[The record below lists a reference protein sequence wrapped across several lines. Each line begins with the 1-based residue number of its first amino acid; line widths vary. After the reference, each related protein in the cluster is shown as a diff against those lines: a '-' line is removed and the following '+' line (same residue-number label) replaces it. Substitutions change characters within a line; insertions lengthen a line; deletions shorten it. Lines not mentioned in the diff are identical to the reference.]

1 MLCDLPYHVQ
11 YACVKRKKLNLHS
24 CCNNIAEVRK
34 QYLFHSKVR
43 KKFIER
49 YACMVKV
56 EDGFKNNEQICK
68 MIEDVVEELGINQKL
83 EEITIKHPP
92 ADSPIDMNYLSSVN
106 VSLEL
111 EIVDTLDNLEGRV
124 RHELMHV
131 ADQLD
136 EKFKHRDSLI
146 PPEGTGAFRRYKYL
160 WNVYIDSR
168 LVKSGKPSYDT
179 QEARENEIGE
189 CYPELS
195 AGLRKKCFAFLW
207 GLGLLDFEQIS
218 AMSYDL
224 FSTFDE
230 LRFLAESHGEKQV
243 MFGTMEELKNYGK

>member
-1 MLCDLPYHVQ
+1 MIKID
-11 YACVKRKKLNLHS
+11 
-24 CCNNIAEVRK
+24 
-34 QYLFHSKVR
+34 
-43 KKFIER
+43 
-49 YACMVKV
+49 
-56 EDGFKNNEQICK
+56 DGFGNSEQIGK
-68 MIEDVVEELGINQKL
+68 MIEDVVEELDINQKL
-83 EEITIKHPP
+83 EKITIKHTP
-92 ADSPIDMNYLSSVN
+92 ADSPIDMNYLSSDN
-106 VSLEL
+106 MSLEL
-111 EIVDTLDNLEGRV
+111 EIVDSLDNLEGRV

-131 ADQLD
+131 ADQLN
-136 EKFKHRDSLI
+136 EKFKHKDSLI

-224 FSTFDE
+224 FSTFEE

-243 MFGTMEELKNYGK
+243 MFESMEELKNYGK

>member
-1 MLCDLPYHVQ
+1 LDD
-11 YACVKRKKLNLHS
+11 
-24 CCNNIAEVRK
+24 CCNNIAGARR
-34 QYLFHSKVR
+34 QYLFHSKKV
-43 KKFIER
+43 KIIER
-49 YACMVKV
+49 YAYMLNI
-56 EDGFKNNEQICK
+56 EDRFENKEQICK
-68 MIEDVVEELGINQKL
+68 MIEGVVDELGINQKL
-83 EEITIKHPP
+83 EKIMIKHTP
-92 ADSPIDMNYLSSVN
+92 AESPIDMNYLSSDN
-106 VSLEL
+106 SSLEL
-111 EIVDTLDNLEGRV
+111 EIVDSLDNLEGRV

-131 ADQLD
+131 ADQLN
-136 EKFKHRDSLI
+136 EKFKHRDSLV
-146 PPEGTGAFRRYKYL
+146 PVEGTGAFRRYKYL

-179 QEARENEIGE
+179 QEAREKEIEE

-195 AGLRKKCFAFLW
+195 AGLRKKCFDFLW

-243 MFGTMEELKNYGK
+243 TFETMKELKNHGK